1 MHELGIMTGVLEAV
15 RKAAEDAGATRV
27 TRIDLRVGEMTEAI
41 RDALDFA
48 FEALQEMP
56 ENELM
61 AEAGLVITMV
71 EPKSQCLE
79 CGNVYTHDRFHMTC
93 PECGSGITELLEGR
107 ELEISS
113 IEVDLPDD
121 DEDEAAETAESDAAD
136 VADAEADAAEAAA
149 DDASDAEPASPEAPA
164 DEEREWRA

>member
-15 RKAAEDAGATRV
+15 RRAAEDAGATRV
-27 TRIDLRVGEMTEAI
+27 TRIDLKVGEMTEAI

-48 FEALQEMP
+48 FEALQELP

-121 DEDEAAETAESDAAD
+121 DEDEAAVGAEA
-136 VADAEADAAEAAA
+136 AEADAAEAAA

>member
-1 MHELGIMTGVLEAV
+1 
-15 RKAAEDAGATRV
+15 
-27 TRIDLRVGEMTEAI
+27 MTEAI

-48 FEALQEMP
+48 FEALQELP

-121 DEDEAAETAESDAAD
+121 DEDEAEEGAEA
-136 VADAEADAAEAAA
+136 AEADAAEAAA